1 MSFPFTA
8 TEQSGQPKTDS
19 VLIDVKK
26 VATILGCSQRHIYRL
41 CDSQL
46 MPQPIR
52 LRSLVRWNRVELED
66 WVAQG
71 CPAVSVSNE
80 KGGDRNGM

>member
-1 MSFPFTA
+1 MNVNYSTA
-8 TEQSGQPKTDS
+8 EGGQLCAES
-19 VLIDVKK
+19 ALLDVKQ
-26 VATILGCSQRHIYRL
+26 VAGLLGCSQRHIYRL
-41 CDSQL
+41 CDSEL

-52 LRSLVRWNRVELED
+52 LRALVRWNRVELED

-80 KGGDRNGM
+80 KRGDRNGM